1 MTNTAQTPLGGD
13 RLKKALVLLA
23 EKVEQ
28 FPDKSR
34 QQLLHEVELQFDLSP
49 LECEF
54 LNTNFTARKK
64 EEG

>member
-13 RLKKALVLLA
+13 KLKKALILLA
-23 EKVEQ
+23 EKVEL

-34 QQLLHEVELQFDLSP
+34 QELLREVELQFDLSP

-54 LNTNFTARKK
+54 LNANFTGPKK
-64 EEG
+64 EKG